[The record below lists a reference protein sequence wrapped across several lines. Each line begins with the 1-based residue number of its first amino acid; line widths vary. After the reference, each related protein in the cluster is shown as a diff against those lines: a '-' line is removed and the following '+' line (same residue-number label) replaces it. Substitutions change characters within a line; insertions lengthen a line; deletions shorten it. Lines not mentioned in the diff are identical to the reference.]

1 MTNKAYPDAPRV
13 AVGAVVLHQDK
24 VLLVLRGQAPSKDM
38 WAIPGGRVELGESI
52 RSAAEREVLEETG
65 LQVIAGEVVYTFDVI
80 DRDPQG
86 RIRYHYVILDLLAE
100 PVDPIQPL
108 AAADDARDVRWF
120 TLDEI
125 NELALS
131 ISVPTRKLLN
141 QLMRA
146 VDAPPDSRASA
157 S

>member
-13 AVGAVVLHQDK
+13 AVGAVVLHQGQ

-38 WAIPGGRVELGESI
+38 WAIPGGRVELGETI
-52 RSAAEREVLEETG
+52 KSAAEREVLEETG
-65 LQVIAGEVVYTFDVI
+65 LQVIAGEVTYTFDVI
-80 DRDPQG
+80 DRDPEG

-100 PVDPIQPL
+100 PIDPTQPL

-125 NELALS
+125 NELTLP

-141 QLMRA
+141 RLMRDG
-146 VDAPPDSRASA
+146 DAPPG
-157 S
+157 

>member
-38 WAIPGGRVELGESI
+38 WAIPGGRVELGETI
-52 RSAAEREVLEETG
+52 KSAAEREVLEETG
-65 LQVIAGEVVYTFDVI
+65 LQVIAGEVTYTFDVI
-80 DRDPQG
+80 DRDPEG

-100 PVDPIQPL
+100 PIDPTQPL

-125 NELALS
+125 NELTLP

-141 QLMRA
+141 RLMRDG
-146 VDAPPDSRASA
+146 DAPPG
-157 S
+157 